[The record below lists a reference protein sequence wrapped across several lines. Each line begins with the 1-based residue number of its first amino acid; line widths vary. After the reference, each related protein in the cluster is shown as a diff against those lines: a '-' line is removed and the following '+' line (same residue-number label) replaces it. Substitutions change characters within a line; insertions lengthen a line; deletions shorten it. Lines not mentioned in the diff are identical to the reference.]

1 MRPFGGWSESGATR
15 VDSSGCRHNHTE
27 YDKLLA
33 SGVDRADARERIAVD
48 VEEILAAWRK

>member
-1 MRPFGGWSESGATR
+1 LTLA
-15 VDSSGCRHNHTE
+15 VAAAVRHNHTE
-27 YDKLLA
+27 KDKLLA